1 MSSLKAGKVL
11 LSQNCNN
18 LSLLVAFVSG
28 VIINPYQ
35 SVEGRKLKGLKGLK
49 LSLEKFAPWSQAEA
63 KKNRL
68 CIRLRSAF
76 QSDCFY
82 FWK

>member
-1 MSSLKAGKVL
+1 MVL

-35 SVEGRKLKGLKGLK
+35 SEEGRKLKGLKGLK
-49 LSLEKFAPWSQAEA
+49 LRKNCTLVTSR
-63 KKNRL
+63 KKKK
-68 CIRLRSAF
+68 
-76 QSDCFY
+76 DY
-82 FWK
+82 MKD